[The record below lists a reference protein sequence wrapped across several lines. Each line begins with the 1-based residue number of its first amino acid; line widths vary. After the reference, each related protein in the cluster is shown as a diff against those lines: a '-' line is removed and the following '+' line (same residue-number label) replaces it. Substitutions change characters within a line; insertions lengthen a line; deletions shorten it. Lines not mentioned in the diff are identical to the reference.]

1 MELLDQNLRALSEVI
16 KKDLGMDASQIP
28 GAGATGA
35 MGAGI
40 IAFLGGELKSGIET
54 VLDVANF
61 DEELCDTQLI
71 FTGEGRID
79 SQSFDG
85 KVLSGITARARRA
98 GAPVVVVAGSVDD
111 SADAAYCTGV
121 YGIFSINSLAV
132 DFAVSR
138 DKSSENLERTM
149 EAILVIVHRSISF
162 S

>member
-1 MELLDQNLRALSEVI
+1 MELLDQNLRALSVVI

-111 SADAAYCTGV
+111 SADAAY
-121 YGIFSINSLAV
+121 
-132 DFAVSR
+132 
-138 DKSSENLERTM
+138 
-149 EAILVIVHRSISF
+149 
-162 S
+162 